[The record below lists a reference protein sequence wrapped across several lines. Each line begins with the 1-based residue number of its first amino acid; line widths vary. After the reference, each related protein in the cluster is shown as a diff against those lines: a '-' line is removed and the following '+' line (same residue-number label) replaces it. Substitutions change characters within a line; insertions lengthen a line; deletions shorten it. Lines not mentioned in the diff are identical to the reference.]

1 MYAPRVITKITQNA
15 ASQLCGVAPVTQKSS
30 VDAGMLA
37 VVALREPEAVPQRS
51 LEANTKN
58 IYISSDPCRNPSE
71 GKGHLK
77 GHGIL

>member
-1 MYAPRVITKITQNA
+1 
-15 ASQLCGVAPVTQKSS
+15 
-30 VDAGMLA
+30 MLA
-37 VVALREPEAVPQRS
+37 VVALRESEAVPQRS

-58 IYISSDPCRNPSE
+58 IYISSDPCSNPSE